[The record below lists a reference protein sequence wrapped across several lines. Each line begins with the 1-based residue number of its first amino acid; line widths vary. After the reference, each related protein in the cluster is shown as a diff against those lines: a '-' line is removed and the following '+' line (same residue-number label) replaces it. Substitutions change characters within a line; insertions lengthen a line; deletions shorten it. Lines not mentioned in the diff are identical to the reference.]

1 MSVVRTVKSNDVIIQ
16 KFIDWDKFENV
27 FYNNFYLENFK
38 IVVKVP
44 LFPNLGPKEDLKIK
58 KFNLEKYTFLIS
70 YD

>member
-1 MSVVRTVKSNDVIIQ
+1 MSVVRTVKSNDLIIQ

-44 LFPNLGPKEDLKIK
+44 LFPNLDPKEDLKIK

>member
-1 MSVVRTVKSNDVIIQ
+1 MSVVRTVKNDEVLVQ

-27 FYNNFYLENFK
+27 FYNNFYLDKFK

-44 LFPNLGPKEDLKIK
+44 FIPKRDSKDDIKIK

>member
-44 LFPNLGPKEDLKIK
+44 LFPNLDPKEDLKIK